1 MASYATDPPDLRVGC
16 TLAHPVGA
24 PAGPRRIDRGASERV
39 HPLDDQRPTTSSRR
53 ALLGAAAAA
62 AIAVAADA
70 IIRPEPVA
78 ATTGA
83 MQFGTG
89 NNAGSAATRLTSSVT
104 GIPALTVDNA
114 SAGATALFGNVSGVG
129 AIGVYGLADN
139 GFGILGDTALATK
152 GNGAVGA
159 WGRDRDTPGKIGT
172 AGTSYEGAGVVGYAA
187 PGAGDAVPP
196 TPGGLVGVYGYA
208 PAGTGVFARS
218 DSGTALRV
226 AGKVS
231 LSRSGRV
238 NLPKGKAYVD
248 VNLSS
253 NGGLAGSPL
262 CIASIMTRRGG
273 VHVETVR
280 PNYPSAGKLR
290 IYLNKVASSTSS
302 TTIAWIVIG

>member
-1 MASYATDPPDLRVGC
+1 M
-16 TLAHPVGA
+16 
-24 PAGPRRIDRGASERV
+24 
-39 HPLDDQRPTTSSRR
+39 DDQRPTTSSRR

-89 NNAGSAATRLTSSVT
+89 NDAGSAATRLTSSVT
-104 GIPALTVDNA
+104 GVAALTVDDA
-114 SAGATALFGNVSGVG
+114 SAGATALFGNASGVG
-129 AIGVYGLADN
+129 AIGVYGLGER

-172 AGTSYEGAGVVGYAA
+172 AGTSYEGVGVVGYAA
-187 PGAGDAVPP
+187 PGAGDALPP
-196 TPGGLVGVYGYA
+196 TPVGLIGVYGYA
-208 PAGTGVFARS
+208 PTGTGVFARS
-218 DSGTALRV
+218 DGGTALRV
-226 AGKVS
+226 AGKAS
-231 LSRSGRV
+231 FSRSGRV
-238 NLPKGKAYVD
+238 SVPKGRAYVD
-248 VNLSS
+248 VDLSS
-253 NGGLAGSPL
+253 KGGLAGTPL
-262 CIASIMTRRGG
+262 CFATIQTRRSG

-290 IYLNKVASSTSS
+290 IYLNKVASSTSATS
-302 TTIAWIVIG
+302 IAWMVMG